1 MARSRNAPRTQEGRG
16 VAGADLRD
24 RACRAADPA
33 AAHHLRWARVRLD
46 ARRRGAAARQGAA
59 DPARLAV
66 ADRRARRARV
76 HPRRLLSDRS
86 EEHTSELQSLLRISY
101 AVFCLKKTTK

>member
-1 MARSRNAPRTQEGRG
+1 MARSRNAQRTQEGRG

-24 RACRAADPA
+24 RACRAADPV

-76 HPRRLLSDRS
+76 FTRPLLSDRGYVRRA
-86 EEHTSELQSLLRISY
+86 ELGSSTEWERGEW
-101 AVFCLKKTTK
+101 